1 MHSRTMALK
10 QSHDFNFGGG
20 SPAKES
26 PGPDKF
32 PTRQKPPAGGKLSKT
47 LTADQKDKV
56 YSLES
61 ENFDLKQKEN
71 YLDDKI
77 VLMRT
82 KLRRI
87 EELLSKRNKKQMQDE
102 LKTGGLPSEVG
113 DTFEAEIRDM
123 ARENTHL
130 RDQNKKLRAIERHES
145 AKNVSTKKPANKY
158 NHVKGK
164 LPNHKMKQSEQD
176 YQSLIDEM
184 KSKIVKGEQEIIRL
198 TARRDE
204 LRRTHKGK
212 GSGKGK

>member
-1 MHSRTMALK
+1 
-10 QSHDFNFGGG
+10 
-20 SPAKES
+20 
-26 PGPDKF
+26 
-32 PTRQKPPAGGKLSKT
+32 
-47 LTADQKDKV
+47 
-56 YSLES
+56 
-61 ENFDLKQKEN
+61 
-71 YLDDKI
+71 
-77 VLMRT
+77 MRT

-145 AKNVSTKKPANKY
+145 AKNVSAKKPANKY

-212 GSGKGK
+212 GSSTLKTSIE